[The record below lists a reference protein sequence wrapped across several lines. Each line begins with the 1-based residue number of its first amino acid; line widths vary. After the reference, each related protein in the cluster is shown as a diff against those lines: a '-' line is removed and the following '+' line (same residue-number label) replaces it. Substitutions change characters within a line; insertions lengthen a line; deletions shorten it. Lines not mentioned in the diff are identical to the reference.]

1 VRISE
6 LALLLA
12 LASPPYAFAQ
22 TGPAEKQPVTPNPAT
37 PTSKLT
43 IWQTMDWSA
52 NVKRCVQSY
61 EPIRH
66 PVSLTVTIGRDG
78 MMAGDPEIA
87 SPIDS
92 DEFRDDVKTV
102 VKKLHQCEPLIVD
115 PSGLNKG
122 PFRQPFNF
130 LPRQLDEEVSE
141 TVREYF
147 KKCYTRAEIGPEVR
161 VELKY
166 KSDGTFAE
174 SPRPLNPESTAE
186 YSSAAARVID
196 QLSKCPPLEFTQD
209 KYSQVQRFTW
219 TFSTVES
226 AAAHRSKTDVIKFGP
241 KPNR

>member
-78 MMAGDPEIA
+78 MMAG
-87 SPIDS
+87 
-92 DEFRDDVKTV
+92 
-102 VKKLHQCEPLIVD
+102 D